1 MLYFKSR
8 IILNAERSAFMISE
22 SNLNRYRLF
31 CAVAECESISKAA
44 EMNYISQ
51 PAISKAIT
59 KMEES
64 LGTTLFVRN
73 HRGVTLTDEGKIL
86 YEQLR
91 AAFDIIKDGEDKL
104 RRINELGIGRLRL
117 GTSSILCKHMLLPYL
132 KGFIKENPHIKIT
145 VDCQSS
151 AKIYRQL
158 EDGKVDIGLIV
169 RPENPSDIEFHSLGE
184 IEDVF
189 IASRDYM
196 ENLRLREE
204 NSVFEEANIMLLD
217 GANASR
223 MHVDRYFKEN
233 NIVPEHILEVSGMD
247 MLIEFART
255 GIGVACVIK
264 SFVKDELDSGEFVE
278 IPLSVPINKREV
290 GFAYMKS
297 TKLTSAMEKFMRCC
311 RSYLS

>member
-1 MLYFKSR
+1 
-8 IILNAERSAFMISE
+8 MISE

-31 CAVAECESISKAA
+31 CAVAECESISRAA

-64 LGTTLFVRN
+64 LGTQLFVRN
-73 HRGVTLTDEGKIL
+73 HRGVTLTDEGKLL
-86 YEQLR
+86 YEQLKT
-91 AAFDIIKDGEDKL
+91 AFDIIREGEDKL

-117 GTSSILCKHMLLPYL
+117 GASAILCKHMLLPYL
-132 KGFIKENPHIKIT
+132 KGFIEKNPHVKIT

-151 AKIYRQL
+151 SKLIKQL
-158 EDGKVDIGLIV
+158 ADGRIDIALMV
-169 RPENPSDIEFHSLGE
+169 KPENLSDISFYSLGE

-189 IASRDYM
+189 VATRSYIN
-196 ENLRLREE
+196 NLHIREE
-204 NSVFEEANIMLLD
+204 ATVFEKANIMLLD

-233 NIVPEHILEVSGMD
+233 DIVPEHILEVSGMD
-247 MLIEFART
+247 MLIEFVKT

-264 SFVKDELDSGEFVE
+264 RFVERELAEGSLIE
-278 IPLSVPINKREV
+278 IPLAVPINKREV
-290 GFAYMKS
+290 GFAYLKS
-297 TKLTSAMEKFMRCC
+297 TKPASAIERFMNFCENYP
-311 RSYLS
+311 S